1 MNKTIPKDLVDHY
14 KLEKRLAS
22 QLRSA
27 SRSERL
33 VLYRKLYDEL
43 YSKVPSLKNNPR
55 SVNEAYLK
63 ATIRT
68 LRPFLNKD
76 TTYLEIGAG
85 NLATIRG
92 ISPLVKKAIAIDVSK
107 EFATALGSIPKNCEL
122 IISDGISIPA
132 PKNSVDIAYSTQLM
146 EHLHPDDAVE
156 QLGNVFIT
164 LKKRGRYV
172 LETPHRF
179 NGPHDISKYFD
190 DEATCF
196 HLHEY
201 TNSELRDLFLKT
213 GFNKIYNLIGAKGY
227 HIPCPTSLLIALES
241 ILNTMPKWLRQSL
254 SKFLPIK
261 ILLGIKIIGCKIKT
275 TSIKKVVLFPQKILL
290 SNADTCC

>member
-1 MNKTIPKDLVDHY
+1 MSKVIAKHLVDHY
-14 KLEKRLAS
+14 KLEKKLAA

-27 SRSERL
+27 SRTERL
-33 VLYRKLYDEL
+33 VLYSKLYDEL
-43 YSKVPSLKNNPR
+43 YTKVPSLKTNPR
-55 SVNEAYLK
+55 AVNEAYLS

-76 TTYLEIGAG
+76 ATYLEIGAG

-107 EFATALGSIPKNCEL
+107 EFATALGPIPKNCEL

-146 EHLHPDDAVE
+146 EHLHPDDAIE
-156 QLGNVFIT
+156 QLRNVFAT
-164 LKKRGRYV
+164 LKKGGRYV

-201 TNSELRDLFLKT
+201 TNRELRDLFRKT
-213 GFNKIYNLIGAKGY
+213 GFSKVYNLIGAKGY
-227 HIPCPTSLLIALES
+227 HLPCPTYALIALES
-241 ILNTMPKWLRQSL
+241 LLNILPKKLRRSL
-254 SKFLPIK
+254 SKSLPIK
-261 ILLGIKIIGCKIKT
+261 ILLGTKIIGVK
-275 TSIKKVVLFPQKILL
+275 
-290 SNADTCC
+290 

>member
-1 MNKTIPKDLVDHY
+1 MSKKIPKHIIEHY
-14 KLEKRLAS
+14 KLEKKLA
-22 QLRSA
+22 QKLRSA
-27 SRSERL
+27 TRSERL

-43 YSKVPSLKNNPR
+43 YSKVPTLKTNPR
-55 SVNEAYLK
+55 TVNEAYLK

-68 LRPFLNKD
+68 LRPFLQKD

-107 EFATALGSIPKNCEL
+107 EFATALGPIPKNCEL
-122 IISDGISIPA
+122 IISDGISIPT

-146 EHLHPDDAVE
+146 EHLHPDDALE
-156 QLGNVFIT
+156 QLANIFTT
-164 LKKRGRYV
+164 LKKGGRYV

-190 DEATCF
+190 DIATGF

-201 TNSELRDLFLKT
+201 TNRELRDLFRKT

-227 HIPCPTSLLIALES
+227 HLPCPTFLLVTLETLLNILPKSLRRS
-241 ILNTMPKWLRQSL
+241 F

-261 ILLGIKIIGCKIKT
+261 ILLGIKIVGFK
-275 TSIKKVVLFPQKILL
+275 
-290 SNADTCC
+290 